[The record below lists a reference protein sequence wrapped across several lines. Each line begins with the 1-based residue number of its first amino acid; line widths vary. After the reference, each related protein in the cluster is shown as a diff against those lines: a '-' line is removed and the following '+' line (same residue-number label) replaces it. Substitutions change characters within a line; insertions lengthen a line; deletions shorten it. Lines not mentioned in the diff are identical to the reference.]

1 MSYEQ
6 KDADYYKDVIKKKM
20 QLKHI
25 DLANIKKWQTR
36 TSNCHFTEKPF
47 HLAKFMPEV
56 HKCLHMNP

>member
-25 DLANIKKWQTR
+25 DLANIKK
-36 TSNCHFTEKPF
+36 
-47 HLAKFMPEV
+47 
-56 HKCLHMNP
+56 